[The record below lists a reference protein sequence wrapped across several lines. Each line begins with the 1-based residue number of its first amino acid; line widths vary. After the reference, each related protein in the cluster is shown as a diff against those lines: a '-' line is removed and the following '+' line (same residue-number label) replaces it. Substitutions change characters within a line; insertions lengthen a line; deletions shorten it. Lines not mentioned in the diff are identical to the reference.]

1 VLDQLLPGVSI
12 SEAAVSNQAKS
23 VRESFGCLNRISRRD
38 RRCAGRDSVSNL
50 IMPLPRPARVE
61 SHTADGSLRRYPAVL
76 CLANRLSPLARTQRL
91 DMGFATTRLVP
102 ALVDPDH
109 YAMVDRK
116 QPDYLFSEHYDR
128 KLRERRIHRLGRFAR
143 LGNMLS
149 HCGDMT
155 ASVRWHRSL
164 ANHGAHLVRVSAQRS
179 PSQE

>member
-1 VLDQLLPGVSI
+1 M
-12 SEAAVSNQAKS
+12 EAC
-23 VRESFGCLNRISRRD
+23 G
-38 RRCAGRDSVSNL
+38 
-50 IMPLPRPARVE
+50 
-61 SHTADGSLRRYPAVL
+61 YPVVL
-76 CLANRLSPLARTQRL
+76 CLANGVSPLARTQRL

-149 HCGDMT
+149 QLWRYDRFRALAHGPLLTT
-155 ASVRWHRSL
+155 AHTLFGFPLNVVLRRSKK
-164 ANHGAHLVRVSAQRS
+164 
-179 PSQE
+179 P